1 MVMRKKTS
9 TNFLNEKDLVENC
22 GMFYTLSLIC
32 GRWKISI
39 LASLLD
45 NEVLRYSEIKR
56 KLNNITERM
65 LIKQL
70 KELQEDGLI
79 VRKNYMEVP
88 PKVEYSISKKGRSLE
103 DVLTELQHWGKK
115 HKDV

>member
-79 VRKNYMEVP
+79 VQRITWKFRQKLSTASVRKEEALKMC
-88 PKVEYSISKKGRSLE
+88 
-103 DVLTELQHWGKK
+103 
-115 HKDV
+115 